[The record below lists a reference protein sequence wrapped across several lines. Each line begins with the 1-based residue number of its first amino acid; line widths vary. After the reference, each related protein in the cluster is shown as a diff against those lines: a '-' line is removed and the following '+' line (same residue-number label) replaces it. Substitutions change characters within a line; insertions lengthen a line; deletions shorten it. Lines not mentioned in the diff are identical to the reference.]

1 MIRDERPVTMQ
12 SSNRGVR
19 AANRVD
25 AADDEGRPT
34 GGEVY
39 NRPGG
44 GGQMP
49 PLKKVLRKCV
59 RPIVCPVI
67 NCIAITVGLWRLL
80 DSEYRRPMASIRYII
95 R

>member
-1 MIRDERPVTMQ
+1 MQ

-44 GGQMP
+44 QRP
-49 PLKKVLRKCV
+49 TLKKVLKKCV
-59 RPIVCPVI
+59 RPIVGPVI
-67 NCIAITVGLWRLL
+67 NCIAITVGLWCLL
-80 DSEYRRPMASIRYII
+80 HSDYRRPTASIRYII

>member
-1 MIRDERPVTMQ
+1 MIRDVGPVTMQ

-39 NRPGG
+39 NQSGG
-44 GGQMP
+44 RRGAKA
-49 PLKKVLRKCV
+49 PLEKKC
-59 RPIVCPVI
+59 
-67 NCIAITVGLWRLL
+67 
-80 DSEYRRPMASIRYII
+80 
-95 R
+95 

>member
-1 MIRDERPVTMQ
+1 MQ

-19 AANRVD
+19 ATNEVD

-39 NRPGG
+39 NRPGR
-44 GGQMP
+44 
-49 PLKKVLRKCV
+49 KKVLKKCV
-59 RPIVCPVI
+59 RPIVGPVI
-67 NCIAITVGLWRLL
+67 NCIAITVGLWCLL
-80 DSEYRRPMASIRYII
+80 DSDYRRPMASIRYII

>member
-1 MIRDERPVTMQ
+1 MQ

-44 GGQMP
+44 GGAKAH
-49 PLKKVLRKCV
+49 LEKSVKKVCSANSWSRYKLYS
-59 RPIVCPVI
+59 
-67 NCIAITVGLWRLL
+67 
-80 DSEYRRPMASIRYII
+80 DYRRPMVSIR
-95 R
+95 

>member
-1 MIRDERPVTMQ
+1 MQ

-19 AANRVD
+19 ATNEVD

-44 GGQMP
+44 RGAKA
-49 PLKKVLRKCV
+49 PLEKSVKKVCSANSWSRYKLYS
-59 RPIVCPVI
+59 
-67 NCIAITVGLWRLL
+67 
-80 DSEYRRPMASIRYII
+80 DYRRPMVSIR
-95 R
+95 

>member
-1 MIRDERPVTMQ
+1 MRKIFENFLNHNFWRILKYKRVIRDVGPVTMQ

-39 NRPGG
+39 NRPGAG
-44 GGQMP
+44 GKGP
-49 PLKKVLRKCV
+49 P
-59 RPIVCPVI
+59 
-67 NCIAITVGLWRLL
+67 
-80 DSEYRRPMASIRYII
+80 
-95 R
+95 

>member
-1 MIRDERPVTMQ
+1 MQ

-19 AANRVD
+19 AANEVD

-44 GGQMP
+44 GVKS
-49 PLKKVLRKCV
+49 LEKSIKKVCSANSWSRYKV
-59 RPIVCPVI
+59 YS
-67 NCIAITVGLWRLL
+67 
-80 DSEYRRPMASIRYII
+80 DYRRPMASIR
-95 R
+95 

>member
-1 MIRDERPVTMQ
+1 MQ

-19 AANRVD
+19 ATNEVD

-44 GGQMP
+44 GGGVKA
-49 PLKKVLRKCV
+49 PL
-59 RPIVCPVI
+59 
-67 NCIAITVGLWRLL
+67 
-80 DSEYRRPMASIRYII
+80 
-95 R
+95 

>member
-1 MIRDERPVTMQ
+1 MQ

-25 AADDEGRPT
+25 ADDDEGRPT

-44 GGQMP
+44 GGGQRP
-49 PLKKVLRKCV
+49 PMKKVLKKCV
-59 RPIVCPVI
+59 RPIVGPVI
-67 NCIAITVGLWRLL
+67 NCIAITVGLWCLL
-80 DSEYRRPMASIRYII
+80 HCDYRRPMASIRYII

>member
-1 MIRDERPVTMQ
+1 MQ

-39 NRPGG
+39 TRPGG
-44 GGQMP
+44 GGQRP
-49 PLKKVLRKCV
+49 TLKKVLKKCV
-59 RPIVCPVI
+59 RPIVGPVI
-67 NCIAITVGLWRLL
+67 NCIAITVGLWCLL
-80 DSEYRRPMASIRYII
+80 HSDYRRPMASIRYII

>member
-1 MIRDERPVTMQ
+1 MQ

-19 AANRVD
+19 AANEVD

-44 GGQMP
+44 GAKAH
-49 PLKKVLRKCV
+49 LEKSV
-59 RPIVCPVI
+59 
-67 NCIAITVGLWRLL
+67 
-80 DSEYRRPMASIRYII
+80 
-95 R
+95 